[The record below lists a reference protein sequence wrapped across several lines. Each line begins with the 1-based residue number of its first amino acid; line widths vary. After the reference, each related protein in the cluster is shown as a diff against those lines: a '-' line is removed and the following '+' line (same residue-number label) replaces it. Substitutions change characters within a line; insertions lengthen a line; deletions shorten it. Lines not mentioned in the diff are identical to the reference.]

1 MRVDRHAER
10 PPQVTDDGVSVM
22 DGSELR
28 PTAKLKSPSPL
39 GKCLDANRGTANET
53 AVDLY
58 N

>member
-1 MRVDRHAER
+1 M
-10 PPQVTDDGVSVM
+10 TDDGVSVM

-39 GKCLDANRGTANET
+39 GKCLDANGGIANET